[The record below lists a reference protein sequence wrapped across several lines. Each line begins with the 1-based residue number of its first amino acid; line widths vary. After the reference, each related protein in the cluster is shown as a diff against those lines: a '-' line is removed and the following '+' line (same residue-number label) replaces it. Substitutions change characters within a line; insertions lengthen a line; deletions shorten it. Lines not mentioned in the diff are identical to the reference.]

1 MYDAAPP
8 ERAPRPRPPEIPS
21 LSRYWSETVHRLT
34 PYVPGEQRA
43 GADVVKLNTNENP
56 YPPSPRVL
64 EAIRAVDGDALR
76 RYPDATSLKL
86 REALAA
92 YHGLDPAQ
100 VFVGNGSDEILALAF
115 LAFFTDGRP
124 LRHPDPSYSFYPVYC
139 GLYGI
144 ESRPAPLDADF
155 RIDLGPLLADE
166 GGVVF
171 PNPNAPSSLAI
182 GLDDVRAVLGANPS
196 SVVLVDEAYADFGAP
211 SAVELVDG
219 HPNLLVSRT
228 FSKGRS
234 LAGLRLGV
242 AFGDA
247 ALIEALVRVKDS
259 FNSYPVDAVA
269 SAAGIAS
276 IEDEPWY
283 REHVGR
289 IVATRT
295 RFVEALDARGWR
307 TLDSAANFVFARP
320 PGGDGRAVF
329 ERLSAAN
336 VLVRRWSAPR
346 LEQWLRISIG
356 TEADMD
362 RLLDTLDRGDAG
374 AGSDG

>member
-1 MYDAAPP
+1 M
-8 ERAPRPRPPEIPS
+8 
-21 LSRYWSETVHRLT
+21 SRYWSQTVRRLT

-56 YPPSPRVL
+56 YPPSPRVI

-76 RYPDATSLKL
+76 RYPDATSARL
-86 REALAA
+86 REALAD
-92 YHGLDPAQ
+92 YHGLDPAE

-144 ESRPAPLDADF
+144 ESRPAPLDEGF
-155 RIDLGPLLADE
+155 RVDLEPLLADE

-171 PNPNAPSSLAI
+171 PNPNAPSSLALALEDVDRV
-182 GLDDVRAVLGANPS
+182 LDANPS

-211 SAVELVDG
+211 SAVALVG
-219 HPNLLVSRT
+219 GRPNLLVSRT

-247 ALIEALVRVKDS
+247 ALIEALTRVKDS
-259 FNSYPVDAVA
+259 FNSYPVDVLA
-269 SAAGIAS
+269 SAAGVAS
-276 IEDEPWY
+276 LADEPWY
-283 REHVGR
+283 RECVGR
-289 IVATRT
+289 IVDTRE
-295 RFVEALDARGWR
+295 RFAGTLRGRGWR
-307 TLDSAANFVFARP
+307 VLDSAANFVFARP
-320 PGGDGRAVF
+320 PAGNGREVF
-329 ERLSAAN
+329 EALSRAN

-346 LEQWLRISIG
+346 LESWLRVSIG
-356 TEADMD
+356 TDEDMA
-362 RLLDTLDRGDAG
+362 RLVAALDHTGVD
-374 AGSDG
+374 GSG

>member
-1 MYDAAPP
+1 MP
-8 ERAPRPRPPEIPS
+8 PRPGGPRPATAGDPRA
-21 LSRYWSETVHRLT
+21 LSRYWSETVRRLT

-43 GADVVKLNTNENP
+43 GAGVVKLNTNENP
-56 YPPSPRVL
+56 YPPSPRVM

-76 RYPDATSLKL
+76 RYPDATSRRL
-86 REALAA
+86 REALAD
-92 YHGLDPAQ
+92 YHGLDVSE

-115 LAFFTDGRP
+115 LAFFTDGRA

-144 ESRPAPLDADF
+144 ESRAVALDEDF

-171 PNPNAPSSLAI
+171 PNPNAPSSLALAL
-182 GLDDVRAVLGANPS
+182 GDVARVLDANPS

-211 SAVELVDG
+211 SAVALVAER
-219 HPNLLVSRT
+219 PNLLVSAT

-259 FNSYPVDAVA
+259 FNSYPVDALA

-276 IEDEPWY
+276 IGDEAWY
-283 REHVGR
+283 REHVAR
-289 IVATRT
+289 ILATR
-295 RFVEALDARGWR
+295 EAFTGALRERGWR
-307 TLDSAANFVFARP
+307 VLDSAANFVFARP

-329 ERLSAAN
+329 EALSARD

-346 LEQWLRISIG
+346 LEPWLRISIG
-356 TEADMD
+356 TDADMA
-362 RLLDTLDRGDAG
+362 RLLDALDGIP